1 MTDPI
6 EPTGPDATDVDEV
19 TGDDLAAG
27 QPGDDQLD
35 FGMTSDD
42 GNERLRR
49 VLAEVSA
56 QVQRGEVE
64 RAEAVVFLSD
74 GVQAISA
81 AHAEVTDGTVRTAIV
96 SALDPVFVQAGFER
110 LTPYE
115 F

>member
-6 EPTGPDATDVDEV
+6 EPTSPDATDVDEV

-27 QPGDDQLD
+27 EPGDDQLD
-35 FGMTSDD
+35 FGLTSDD
-42 GNERLRR
+42 GNERLRQ

-74 GVQAISA
+74 GVQRISVTDP
-81 AHAEVTDGTVRTAIV
+81 EVTDGTVRTAVV
-96 SALDPVFVQAGFER
+96 SALDPVFIRAGFER